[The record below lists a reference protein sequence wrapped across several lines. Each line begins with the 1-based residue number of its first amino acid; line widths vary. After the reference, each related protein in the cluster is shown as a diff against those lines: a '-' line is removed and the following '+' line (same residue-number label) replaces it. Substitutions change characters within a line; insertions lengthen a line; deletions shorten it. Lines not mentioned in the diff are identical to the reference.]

1 MVKNLKILLIDN
13 NVRDLDS
20 FEETIRQH
28 NLNASE
34 NNVYHLVAKRNLVEA
49 FEFLET
55 KEGQFVDVIVLDLS
69 LPDSCGLRAVKIFRE
84 KIPFKPLIVFT
95 SASNEDL
102 ALSALNEGAQE
113 VLLKENYNVFS
124 LKLSLNHAIR
134 KANLTYEINK
144 KNLELETLN
153 KKLEK
158 AYKAKSSFLA
168 SMSHEMRTPLNSIL
182 GMAQILK
189 ENVKR
194 KENIDY
200 IDIIMR
206 AGENLLELISGV
218 LDLSKIETG
227 EVKSESTSFN
237 LEDVVE
243 KSVEMM
249 GVRASQKNLDLILN
263 LKKLSTKFVIGD
275 KGKIQQILLNL
286 MSNAIKFTQEGEVV
300 LKVEPYRNSAS
311 PNHVFFSVSDTGM
324 GVPKNKQELVFEN
337 FTQADSTITRRFG
350 GSGLGLSISR
360 NLVDLMGGSLKLKSI
375 EGHGSTFFFDI
386 PFQVDACA
394 DLSRSDEG
402 NFLKSKKVIVIE
414 KSKTQINV
422 LEEMLEEFSMM
433 TKSFQKFEA
442 AMDYLSSLES
452 SGVDII
458 LLDSRFI
465 EGEMKS
471 YFEKLKKYSNL
482 SSKLIVILKPN
493 YERKD
498 VKMIRYFGAKRYLI
512 KPLLKSSVR
521 DAIQNIIKVK
531 PILVEEEK
539 EQIRDERLLHILYA
553 DDCDLNRMLF
563 RLFLKS
569 TTHTLHFAENG
580 QEAVEKTVNGKYDIV
595 FLDVQMPV
603 KDGLTAAREIREW
616 EEKNDKEPVLICSLT
631 AHAMKEDIKK
641 SLDAGCNHHI
651 TKPVKKDVLLKYIRK
666 YSRDC

>member
-13 NVRDLDS
+13 NVRDLES

-34 NNVYHLVAKRNLVEA
+34 NNVYHLVTKRNLVEA
-49 FEFLET
+49 FQFLET
-55 KEGQFVDVIVLDLS
+55 KEGQFFDVVVLDLS

-84 KIPFKPLIVFT
+84 KIPFKALIVFT
-95 SASNEDL
+95 SASDEDL

-113 VLLKENYNVFS
+113 VLLKGNYNVFL
-124 LKLSLNHAIR
+124 LKLSLNHAIT

-158 AYKAKSSFLA
+158 ASKAKSSFLA

-182 GMAQILK
+182 GIAQILK

-206 AGENLLELISGV
+206 AGDNLLELISDI
-218 LDLSKIETG
+218 LDLSKIEAG
-227 EVKSESTSFN
+227 EVKIENTLFN
-237 LEDVVE
+237 LEEVIE

-249 GVRASQKNLDLILN
+249 GVKASQKDLDLILN
-263 LKKLSTKFVIGD
+263 LKKLSSKFVIGD

-300 LKVEPYRNSAS
+300 LKVESYQDSTS
-311 PNHVFFSVSDTGM
+311 HSHIFFSISDTGI
-324 GVPKNKQELVFEN
+324 GIPEDKQELVFEN
-337 FTQADSTITRRFG
+337 FTQADSSITRRFG
-350 GSGLGLSISR
+350 GTGLGLSISR
-360 NLVDLMGGSLKLKSI
+360 NLAELMGGALKLESI
-375 EGHGSTFFFDI
+375 EGQGSVFSFDI
-386 PFQVDACA
+386 PFEVNYSLDA
-394 DLSRSDEG
+394 SRSCSE
-402 NFLKSKKVIVIE
+402 NFSAGKKVLIVE
-414 KSKTQINV
+414 KNRTQIKA
-422 LEEMLEEFSMM
+422 LEEILEESLLI
-433 TKSFQKFEA
+433 TTSFQSAEA
-442 AMDYLSSLES
+442 ATQYLDKTDHSEI
-452 SGVDII
+452 DII
-458 LLDSRFI
+458 LLDVRFI
-465 EGEMKS
+465 EGDIKS
-471 YFEKLKKYSNL
+471 QFEKLKKYSNL
-482 SSKLIVILKPN
+482 SSKLIVMLRSD
-493 YERKD
+493 YQAEHL
-498 VKMIRYFGAKRYLI
+498 KMIRYFGAKRYLI
-512 KPLLKSSVR
+512 KPLLKSHVR
-521 DAIQNIIKVK
+521 KSIQNILKIN
-531 PILVEEEK
+531 PLIEEEK
-539 EQIRDERLLHILYA
+539 KEQIVDEKPLRLLYA
-553 DDCDLNRMLF
+553 EDCDVNRMLF

-580 QEAVEKTVNGKYDIV
+580 KEAVEKTVNGNYDIV

-603 KDGLTAAREIREW
+603 KDGLTAAREIRKW
-616 EEKNDKEPVLICSLT
+616 EEKNNKEPVPIFSLT

-651 TKPVKKDVLLKYIRK
+651 TKPVKKDVLLNYIRK